1 MSLEIVMTSIKL
13 NPSVIAPPA
22 GAYSHGV
29 LAPAAGE
36 WLHVSGQIGALPDG
50 VLAIGFTEQARAAW
64 SNLVAILN
72 SANMSVSH
80 LVKVTTFMTDADD
93 LKDLNPVRSGFLGDA
108 CPAST
113 LLIVK
118 ALARPEWLIE
128 IEAVAY
134 RV

>member
-1 MSLEIVMTSIKL
+1 MASTKL
-13 NPSVIAPPA
+13 NPSAIAPPV

-36 WLHVSGQIGALPDG
+36 WLHISGQIGVLPDG
-50 VLAIGFTEQARAAW
+50 VLAIGFAEQARAAW
-64 SNLVAILN
+64 SNLVAILDT
-72 SANMSVSH
+72 ANMSVSH
-80 LVKVTTFMTDADD
+80 LVKVTTFMTEAGD

-108 CPAST
+108 RPAST

-128 IEAVAY
+128 VEAVAY
-134 RV
+134 RG